1 MGREA
6 RCVVRHAG
14 QQAEA
19 KALLEDDE
27 LIVRAPFRL
36 TVPRS
41 EIAAA
46 ADGELLTVDYA
57 GGRIE
62 LELGE
67 REAAKWAHD
76 IANPT
81 TLADKLG
88 VKPGQRVR
96 LAGGADRELVG
107 AGRQVTAGQ
116 ADIVFLALDSAADL
130 ALIDSLQHEIAADGA
145 IWVIRPKGRDDLTE
159 GMVIGA
165 GRAAQLHDVKIARV
179 SATHTA
185 MKFVIPVNRR
195 PAG

>member
-14 QQAEA
+14 QEADA
-19 KALLEDDE
+19 KALLETDE

-36 TVPRS
+36 KVPRT
-41 EIAAA
+41 EIASAG
-46 ADGELLTVDYA
+46 ADGEVLTVTYA

-67 REAAKWAHD
+67 REAAKWAQD
-76 IANPT
+76 IANPK

-88 VKPGQRVR
+88 VKPDQRVR
-96 LAGGADRELVG
+96 LVGTRDRELVG
-107 AGRQVTAGQ
+107 AGREVTSGR
-116 ADIVFLALDSAADL
+116 ADIVFLVLDSPADL
-130 ALIDSLQHEIAADGA
+130 ALIGRLQDAISPDGA

-165 GRAAQLHDVKIARV
+165 GRDARLHDVKIARV
-179 SATHTA
+179 SATRTA
-185 MKFVIPVNRR
+185 MKFVIPVERR
-195 PAG
+195 